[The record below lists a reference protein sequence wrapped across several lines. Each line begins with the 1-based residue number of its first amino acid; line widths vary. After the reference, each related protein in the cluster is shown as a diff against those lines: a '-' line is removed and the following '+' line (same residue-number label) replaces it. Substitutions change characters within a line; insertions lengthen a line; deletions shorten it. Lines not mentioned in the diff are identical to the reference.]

1 MSCVCLAL
9 LCASAS
15 SAVRQGPQHHV
26 PSRSRADHGQA
37 PHRCWHNGH
46 EEPGHKKQAAAWGCL
61 AGTTGESQRDTDP
74 LLPPGRGSSLS
85 QDSVIC
91 AARPPG
97 LRARGQCARPWPRP
111 ERPSAE
117 GGPRP
122 AASDT
127 SLYLPHSALGLS
139 IPICTGAGPD
149 DRAL

>member
-1 MSCVCLAL
+1 MYRLG
-9 LCASAS
+9 
-15 SAVRQGPQHHV
+15 AVQTMGKHHT
-26 PSRSRADHGQA
+26 A
-37 PHRCWHNGH
+37 
-46 EEPGHKKQAAAWGCL
+46 
-61 AGTTGESQRDTDP
+61 AGTMATRGQDTRSKQLPGAVWQARRESQRDTDP
-74 LLPPGRGSSLS
+74 RLPPGRGSSLS

-117 GGPRP
+117 GGPHP

-139 IPICTGAGPD
+139 IPICTGARPD